1 MEEYKRKNPKLLQEW
16 GLNFFK
22 TIFKN
27 HNLKYFQIEIAIQ
40 KQALLSFSVIV
51 VAHRS
56 NIGIISQM

>member
-1 MEEYKRKNPKLLQEW
+1 MEVYKKKPETLGES

-40 KQALLSFSVIV
+40 KQASLSFSVIV